1 MNGEE
6 LSSPRDWGFSTR
18 ALHVGQG
25 PDPATGAVVQPIH
38 MATTFAQQ
46 GVGKHKGF
54 EYSRTGNPTRN
65 ALEECLAALEDAKH
79 CLAFSSGLG
88 AETTL
93 MLQLNPGDHVVYMED
108 VYGGT
113 FRLFDKVL
121 KRFGMTFTAVD
132 AGDIDRVESAMTEKT
147 RMVWLESPTNPL
159 LRVVDIDAVS
169 EVAHSRGAI
178 VCVDNTFATPYLQQP
193 LHLGADVVVHS
204 STKYIGGHSDVVG
217 GAMMTSNDEL
227 EKQLRFHQN
236 AVGAVPS
243 PFDCWLLLRGV
254 KTLALRV
261 ERQSANALEIATAL
275 ARHKAVKR
283 VFYPG
288 LDAHPNHSVAARQMR
303 VVTHLAIDERR
314 IFAQQLVRL
323 VSMTDPQLVLALL
336 QPSQRGAPAVDL
348 QPQPVFVPGADLS
361 DRQAAFRAA
370 VEAQQ
375 NRREVFALDGHRL
388 APGLAAARER
398 LGRCRRLHLGRRT
411 CRRLS
416 ALFGV
421 RLSQLL

>member
-1 MNGEE
+1 MAER
-6 LSSPRDWGFSTR
+6 PDWGFSTR
-18 ALHVGQG
+18 AVHVGQG
-25 PDPATGAVVQPIH
+25 PDPETGAVVQPIH

-65 ALEECLAALEDAKH
+65 ALEENLAALEGSKH

-93 MLQLNPGDHVVYMED
+93 LLLLGPGDHVVYMED

-121 KRFGMTFTAVD
+121 KRYGLTFSAIDASDLDAVE
-132 AGDIDRVESAMTEKT
+132 AAVNEKT
-147 RMVWLESPTNPL
+147 RMLWLESPTNPL

-169 EVAHSRGAI
+169 EIAHSHGAT

-204 STKYIGGHSDVVG
+204 ATKYIGGHSDVVG
-217 GAMMTSNDEL
+217 GALMTNNDEL
-227 EKQLRFHQN
+227 ANQLRFHQN

-261 ERQSANALEIATAL
+261 ERQCESALQVAKALQDN
-275 ARHKAVKR
+275 KNVKR
-283 VFYPG
+283 VYYPG
-288 LDAHPNHSVAARQMR
+288 LESHPNRAVAARQMR
-303 VVTHLAIDERR
+303 LFGGMVSFEVADEATAFHVLERLK
-314 IFAQQLVRL
+314 IFALAESLGAVESLAEHPARMTHASIPAAERQRAGVGDGLIRL
-323 VSMTDPQLVLALL
+323 SIGVEDV
-336 QPSQRGAPAVDL
+336 GDL
-348 QPQPVFVPGADLS
+348 IADL
-361 DRQAAFRAA
+361 
-370 VEAQQ
+370 E
-375 NRREVFALDGHRL
+375 NAL
-388 APGLAAARER
+388 
-398 LGRCRRLHLGRRT
+398 
-411 CRRLS
+411 S
-416 ALFGV
+416 
-421 RLSQLL
+421 

>member
-6 LSSPRDWGFSTR
+6 LGSPREWGFSTR

-132 AGDIDRVESAMTEKT
+132 AGDIDRVESAMNEKT
-147 RMVWLESPTNPL
+147 RMVWLEGPPNPVL
-159 LRVVDIDAVS
+159 
-169 EVAHSRGAI
+169 
-178 VCVDNTFATPYLQQP
+178 
-193 LHLGADVVVHS
+193 
-204 STKYIGGHSDVVG
+204 
-217 GAMMTSNDEL
+217 
-227 EKQLRFHQN
+227 
-236 AVGAVPS
+236 
-243 PFDCWLLLRGV
+243 
-254 KTLALRV
+254 
-261 ERQSANALEIATAL
+261 SA
-275 ARHKAVKR
+275 
-283 VFYPG
+283 
-288 LDAHPNHSVAARQMR
+288 
-303 VVTHLAIDERR
+303 
-314 IFAQQLVRL
+314 VRL
-323 VSMTDPQLVLALL
+323 DP
-336 QPSQRGAPAVDL
+336 
-348 QPQPVFVPGADLS
+348 
-361 DRQAAFRAA
+361 
-370 VEAQQ
+370 
-375 NRREVFALDGHRL
+375 
-388 APGLAAARER
+388 
-398 LGRCRRLHLGRRT
+398 
-411 CRRLS
+411 
-416 ALFGV
+416 
-421 RLSQLL
+421 

>member
-1 MNGEE
+1 LPEAPLPPGPASPAGSTSSHGGEE
-6 LSSPRDWGFSTR
+6 SWGFSTR

-25 PDPATGAVVQPIH
+25 PDPETGAVVQPIH

-46 GVGKHKGF
+46 GVGKHKGY
-54 EYSRTGNPTRN
+54 EYGRTGNPTRN
-65 ALEECLAALEDAKH
+65 ALEECLAALEGARH

-121 KRFGMTFTAVD
+121 KRYGLEFTPID
-132 AGDIDRVESAMTEKT
+132 ASDLDVVERSLTDRT
-147 RMVWLESPTNPL
+147 RMLWLESPTNPL

-169 EVAHSRGAI
+169 EIAHSRGAM

-204 STKYIGGHSDVVG
+204 ATKYIGGHSDVVG
-217 GAMMTSNDEL
+217 GAIMTNNDEL

-261 ERQSANALEIATAL
+261 ERQSENAMELATAL
-275 ARHKAVKR
+275 GRHRAVKR
-283 VFYPG
+283 VYYPG
-288 LDAHPNHSVAARQMR
+288 LDSNPQRAVAARQMR
-303 VVTHLAIDERR
+303 MFGGMVSFEVADEATAFRTLER
-314 IFAQQLVRL
+314 LKIFALAESLGAVESLAEHPARMTHASIPAAERQRSGVGDGLIRL
-323 VSMTDPQLVLALL
+323 SVGVEDV
-336 QPSQRGAPAVDL
+336 
-348 QPQPVFVPGADLS
+348 ADLIA
-361 DRQAAFRAA
+361 DLEQA
-370 VEAQQ
+370 
-375 NRREVFALDGHRL
+375 L
-388 APGLAAARER
+388 A
-398 LGRCRRLHLGRRT
+398 
-411 CRRLS
+411 
-416 ALFGV
+416 
-421 RLSQLL
+421 

>member
-1 MNGEE
+1 VDKESG
-6 LSSPRDWGFSTR
+6 WGFSTR
-18 ALHVGQG
+18 AVHVGQG
-25 PDPATGAVVQPIH
+25 PDPETGAVVQPIH
-38 MATTFAQQ
+38 MATTFAQE

-65 ALEECLAALEDAKH
+65 ALEENLAALEGGKH
-79 CLAFSSGLG
+79 CLAFASGLG

-93 MLQLNPGDHVVYMED
+93 LLLLGPGDHVVYMED

-121 KRFGMTFTAVD
+121 KRYGLSFTGIDATDLDAVEQALND
-132 AGDIDRVESAMTEKT
+132 KT

-169 EVAHSRGAI
+169 EVAHSHGAM

-204 STKYIGGHSDVVG
+204 ATKYLGGHSDVVG
-217 GAMMTSNDEL
+217 GALMTNDDEL
-227 EKQLRFHQN
+227 VKQLRFHQN

-261 ERQSANALEIATAL
+261 ERQCENAMQVAL
-275 ARHKAVKR
+275 ALQENKKVKR

-288 LDAHPNHSVAARQMR
+288 LESHPNRAVAARQMR
-303 VVTHLAIDERR
+303 LFGGMVSFEVADEATAFRVLERLR
-314 IFAQQLVRL
+314 IFA
-323 VSMTDPQLVLALL
+323 LAESL
-336 QPSQRGAPAVDL
+336 G
-348 QPQPVFVPGADLS
+348 
-361 DRQAAFRAA
+361 A
-370 VEAQQ
+370 VESLAEHPARMTHASIPAAERQ
-375 NRREVFALDGHRL
+375 RAGVGDGL
-388 APGLAAARER
+388 I
-398 LGRCRRLHLGRRT
+398 
-411 CRRLS
+411 RLS
-416 ALFGV
+416 IGVEDVGDLIGDLENAL
-421 RLSQLL
+421 S

>member
-1 MNGEE
+1 
-6 LSSPRDWGFSTR
+6 
-18 ALHVGQG
+18 
-25 PDPATGAVVQPIH
+25 

-46 GVGKHKGF
+46 GVGKHHGF

-65 ALEECLAALEDAKH
+65 ALEENLAALEDARH
-79 CLAFSSGLG
+79 CLAFASGLG

-93 MLQLNPGDHVVYMED
+93 MLLLDPGDHVVYMED

-121 KRFGMTFTAVD
+121 KRFGLSFSAVD
-132 AGDIDRVESAMTEKT
+132 ATDIDAVESSMTPRT

-169 EVAHSRGAI
+169 EVAHTHGAT

-217 GAMMTSNDEL
+217 GALMTNDGEL
-227 EKQLRFHQN
+227 EKRLRFHQN

-261 ERQSANALEIATAL
+261 ERQSQNAMDVAKALQAN
-275 ARHKAVKR
+275 KAVRR

-288 LDAHPNHSVAARQMR
+288 LGEHPNHSVATRQMR
-303 VVTHLAIDERR
+303 LYGGMVSFEVADEATAFRVLERLR
-314 IFAQQLVRL
+314 IFALAESLGAVESLAEHPARMTHASIPAEERARSGVGDGLIRL
-323 VSMTDPQLVLALL
+323 SIGVEDA
-336 QPSQRGAPAVDL
+336 
-348 QPQPVFVPGADLS
+348 ADLIA
-361 DRQAAFRAA
+361 DL
-370 VEAQQ
+370 E
-375 NRREVFALDGHRL
+375 
-388 APGLAAARER
+388 
-398 LGRCRRLHLGRRT
+398 
-411 CRRLS
+411 S
-416 ALFGV
+416 ALA
-421 RLSQLL
+421 

>member
-1 MNGEE
+1 MAEKTDN
-6 LSSPRDWGFSTR
+6 WGFSTR
-18 ALHVGQG
+18 AVHIGQG

-38 MATTFAQQ
+38 MATTYAQQ
-46 GVGKHKGF
+46 GVGKHRGF

-65 ALEECLAALEDAKH
+65 ALEENLAALEDAKH

-93 MLQLNPGDHVVYMED
+93 LLLLNPGDHVVYMED

-121 KRFGMTFTAVD
+121 KRYGLEFSPVD
-132 AGDIDRVESAMTEKT
+132 ASDIDAVERSMTSRT

-169 EVAHSRGAI
+169 EVAHSHGAA

-217 GAMMTSNDEL
+217 GAIMTNDDDL

-261 ERQSANALEIATAL
+261 ERQSNNAMELATAL
-275 ARHKAVKR
+275 QSNKAVQR

-288 LDAHPNHSVAARQMR
+288 LETHPNRSVAARQMR
-303 VVTHLAIDERR
+303 MFGGMVSFEVADE
-314 IFAQQLVRL
+314 
-323 VSMTDPQLVLALL
+323 P
-336 QPSQRGAPAVDL
+336 
-348 QPQPVFVPGADLS
+348 
-361 DRQAAFRAA
+361 AAFRTLERLKIFALAESLGA
-370 VEAQQ
+370 VESLAEHPARMTHSSIPPQERQ
-375 NRREVFALDGHRL
+375 RSGVGDGLIRLSVGVEDVADLIADLEFALEG
-388 APGLAAARER
+388 
-398 LGRCRRLHLGRRT
+398 
-411 CRRLS
+411 S
-416 ALFGV
+416 
-421 RLSQLL
+421 

>member
-132 AGDIDRVESAMTEKT
+132 AGDIDRVESAMTDKT

-227 EKQLRFHQN
+227 ETQLRFHQN

-288 LDAHPNHSVAARQMR
+288 LEAHPNHAVAARQMR
-303 VVTHLAIDERR
+303 LFGGMVSFEVADEAAALRALER
-314 IFAQQLVRL
+314 LKIFALAESLGAVESLAEHPSRMTHASIPPQERQRAGVGDGLIRL
-323 VSMTDPQLVLALL
+323 SVGVEDV
-336 QPSQRGAPAVDL
+336 
-348 QPQPVFVPGADLS
+348 ADLIA
-361 DRQAAFRAA
+361 DL
-370 VEAQQ
+370 E
-375 NRREVFALDGHRL
+375 
-388 APGLAAARER
+388 
-398 LGRCRRLHLGRRT
+398 
-411 CRRLS
+411 S
-416 ALFGV
+416 ALA
-421 RLSQLL
+421 

>member
-1 MNGEE
+1 MPEE
-6 LSSPRDWGFSTR
+6 EDSWGFSTR

-46 GVGKHKGF
+46 GVGKHQGF

-65 ALEECLAALEDAKH
+65 ALEECLASLEDAKH

-93 MLQLNPGDHVVYMED
+93 MLLLNPGDRVVYMED

-121 KRFGMTFTAVD
+121 KRYGLEFSAID
-132 AGDIDRVESAMTEKT
+132 ASDIDAVEKAMTPQT

-169 EVAHSRGAI
+169 EVAHGHGAI
-178 VCVDNTFATPYLQQP
+178 VCVDNTFATPFLQQP

-217 GAMMTSNDEL
+217 GAIMTDNDEL

-261 ERQSANALEIATAL
+261 ERQSENAMEVAQAL
-275 ARHKAVKR
+275 QQNKAVKR

-288 LDAHPNHSVAARQMR
+288 LEAHPNRSVAARQMR
-303 VVTHLAIDERR
+303 MFGGMVSFEVADEQTAFRTLQR
-314 IFAQQLVRL
+314 LKIFALAESLGAVESLAEHPARMTHASIPAQERQRAGVGDGLIRL
-323 VSMTDPQLVLALL
+323 SIGVEDV
-336 QPSQRGAPAVDL
+336 
-348 QPQPVFVPGADLS
+348 ADLIA
-361 DRQAAFRAA
+361 DL
-370 VEAQQ
+370 E
-375 NRREVFALDGHRL
+375 
-388 APGLAAARER
+388 
-398 LGRCRRLHLGRRT
+398 
-411 CRRLS
+411 S
-416 ALFGV
+416 AL
-421 RLSQLL
+421 R

>member
-1 MNGEE
+1 MADK
-6 LSSPRDWGFSTR
+6 PQWGFSTR

-25 PDPATGAVVQPIH
+25 PDPETGAVVQPIH

-65 ALEECLAALEDAKH
+65 ALEENLAALEDARY

-93 MLQLNPGDHVVYMED
+93 LLLLSPGDHVVYMED

-121 KRFGMTFTAVD
+121 KRYGLTFSAID
-132 AGDIDRVESAMTEKT
+132 ASDLDAVESSMTENT

-169 EVAHSRGAI
+169 EIAHSHGAS

-193 LHLGADVVVHS
+193 LRLGADVVVHS

-217 GAMMTSNDEL
+217 GALMTNNEEL

-261 ERQSANALEIATAL
+261 ERQCENATEVARAL
-275 ARHKAVKR
+275 QGNKNVKR

-288 LDAHPNHSVAARQMR
+288 IDSHPNHAVAARQMR
-303 VVTHLAIDERR
+303 LFGGMVSFEVADEPTAFRVLER
-314 IFAQQLVRL
+314 LKIFA
-323 VSMTDPQLVLALL
+323 LAESL
-336 QPSQRGAPAVDL
+336 G
-348 QPQPVFVPGADLS
+348 
-361 DRQAAFRAA
+361 A
-370 VEAQQ
+370 VESLAEHPA
-375 NRREVFALDGHRL
+375 RMTHASIPAAERKRAGVGDGL
-388 APGLAAARER
+388 I
-398 LGRCRRLHLGRRT
+398 
-411 CRRLS
+411 RLS
-416 ALFGV
+416 IGVEDAGDLISDLENAL
-421 RLSQLL
+421 S